1 MVSNEHIEQI
11 LGGVVVDNNG
21 DKIGKVG
28 DVYND
33 DRTGRPSWVT
43 VNTGLFGTAHTFIPL
58 DDAQVE
64 GDTVRVPFSKDKVK
78 DAPRVDADRH
88 LDADEERELYRYYG
102 RDYDEGYDDRRGV
115 RDHDG
120 DADAGVAGTA
130 GLAGRRDDHGADHGA
145 DGDADAMGRGGD
157 HGADGDADAMGRGG
171 DHGADGDADARR
183 GVAGRG
189 DGTMTRS
196 EEELRVGTRER
207 EAGTVR
213 LRKHVR
219 TERETVDVPVT
230 HEEVRVERTP
240 IRDGQAGN
248 ARIGDG
254 ETAEVRLR
262 EEEVV
267 VDKDVV
273 AKEQVSLGKER
284 VTENQRVTE
293 DVRKEEI
300 EVEREGGVRGTDAGR
315 GGVGNDRDY
324 DNDGKVGLGD
334 KIKDKLDRDND
345 GKVGS

>member
-1 MVSNEHIEQI
+1 MFSNEHIEQV
-11 LGGVVVDNNG
+11 LNGHVVDNNG

-33 DRTGRPSWVT
+33 DRTGNPSWVT
-43 VNTGLFGTAHTFIPL
+43 VNTGLFGTSNTFIPL
-58 DDAQVE
+58 DDAQVD
-64 GDTVRVPFSKDKVK
+64 GDTIRVPFSKDKVK

-102 RDYDEGYDDRRGV
+102 RDYDEGY
-115 RDHDG
+115 
-120 DADAGVAGTA
+120 AAAGT
-130 GLAGRRDDHGADHGA
+130 
-145 DGDADAMGRGGD
+145 RGGD
-157 HGADGDADAMGRGG
+157 HGADGDADATAGRN
-171 DHGADGDADARR
+171 DHGADGTA
-183 GVAGRG
+183 GVAGVGRRADRDRTRG
-189 DGTMTRS
+189 DNTMTRS
-196 EEELRVGTRER
+196 EEELQVGTRER
-207 EAGTVR
+207 EAGRVR

-219 TERETVDVPVT
+219 TEKETVTVPVT

-240 IRDGQAGN
+240 IRDGEGG
-248 ARIGDG
+248 RIGGD

-262 EEEVV
+262 EDEVV

-273 AKEQVSLGKER
+273 AKEQISLGKEK
-284 VTENQRVTE
+284 VTEQQRVTE

-300 EVEREGGVRGTDAGR
+300 EVEREGGVRDGVRDGGR

-345 GKVGS
+345 GKVGR